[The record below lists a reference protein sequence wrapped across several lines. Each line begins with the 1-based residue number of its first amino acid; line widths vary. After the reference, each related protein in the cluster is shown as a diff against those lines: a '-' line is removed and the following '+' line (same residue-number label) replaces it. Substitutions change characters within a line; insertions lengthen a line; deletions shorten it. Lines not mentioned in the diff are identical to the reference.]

1 MPDTR
6 PGITFDEKG
15 ICIGCINYEKQK
27 LTDWDKRWN
36 ELETLCDQYR
46 GSNGKGY
53 DCAIAVSGGK
63 DSHFQVYVLKEKL
76 KMNPLLISVGNVD
89 WTETGRKNLD
99 NISNAFGCDIIT
111 FQPNIQLAKKLFKKA
126 FEKLG
131 STTWY
136 VDSLIYAFP
145 LKTCMNLGIKLLIYG
160 ENVNYTYGGEH
171 NTETPSA
178 LMQPYNDVVKPVWDI
193 WFEDGDISE
202 QELEAA
208 KMPLLEDVKK
218 SKLNPIYLSYFVP
231 WDSHHNYD
239 VSKRFGFR
247 TLEHEYTRE
256 GSIDSYDQIDSL
268 SYLLNPSMKYPKF
281 GHASATDLASRWI
294 RAGIKTREEM
304 IPLVEEIDKNL
315 DQGIIDK
322 FCNFTKMDVT
332 EFWKIMDKW
341 YNKELFEQDND
352 GVWHPKF
359 KVGHGMI
366 K

>member
-1 MPDTR
+1 
-6 PGITFDEKG
+6 
-15 ICIGCINYEKQK
+15 
-27 LTDWDKRWN
+27 
-36 ELETLCDQYR
+36 
-46 GSNGKGY
+46 
-53 DCAIAVSGGK
+53 
-63 DSHFQVYVLKEKL
+63 
-76 KMNPLLISVGNVD
+76 
-89 WTETGRKNLD
+89 
-99 NISNAFGCDIIT
+99 
-111 FQPNIQLAKKLFKKA
+111 
-126 FEKLG
+126 
-131 STTWY
+131 
-136 VDSLIYAFP
+136 
-145 LKTCMNLGIKLLIYG
+145 MNLGIKLLIYG

-178 LMQPYNDVVKPVWDI
+178 LMQPYNDVVKPVWDM

-315 DQGIIDK
+315 DQGIMDK
-322 FCNFTKMDVT
+322 FCNCTKMDVT